1 MYNEVD
7 ACLEVLNRLNLSGD
21 ISLMDDELKKEVVES
36 FMNTGYIKIKYLNS
50 RPVVIYQD
58 EKRSLYLY
66 GDSYRELNDE
76 EIQAIDSLN

>member
-7 ACLEVLNRLNLSGD
+7 ACLEVLSRLNLSGD

-36 FMNTGYIKIKYLNS
+36 FMNTGYIKIKYQNS
-50 RPVVIYQD
+50 RPVFNNQD

>member
-7 ACLEVLNRLNLSGD
+7 ACLEVLSRLNLSGD

-36 FMNTGYIKIKYLNS
+36 LNS